1 MIVFVLIVFRFPS
14 DCILKVFVLRVDPRE
29 YEVPFFREMGFVR
42 VSGESCKEY
51 YWTLD
56 PERFREPQDAPCVDY
71 WFDLIPSRGGLSVSD
86 SRGVFIDFFLRRGHS
101 YVPPRPVV
109 ARWREDL
116 YLTIASIVVFQPHV
130 TSGLVP
136 PPANPL
142 VISQPSIRLEDID
155 NVGLTIGRHL
165 TSFEMAAHHAFNYPD
180 KYVYWKDETVRYA
193 YEFFTKELG
202 IPGDLIVFKESWWEG
217 GGNAGP
223 CFEVAVGGLEL
234 ATLVFMVYKVVDG
247 RYEEIPIKIVDT
259 GYGVERI
266 TWFTQKTP
274 TAFHAIYG
282 ALVDKFRGLIGL
294 ERPEEALLKASFKA
308 AGKLEPGDPRSIE
321 SYYSRVASVAGV
333 DVGYARSVL
342 AREARLYSLLDHTKT
357 LALMLGDGIVPS
369 NAGEGYL
376 ARLVARRALRQLR
389 LLASNAKLADLVDLQ
404 ISFWSR
410 DFPQLAENRDYIV
423 EAVELEESKFRESI
437 ERGVRVLE
445 REIRRKGGVSVG
457 DLVKFYDSMGVP
469 PEVVEDVASKM
480 GVSVEVPH
488 NFYSMVAAMHRAPPT
503 IKPGYAEVEVVEGV
517 ARWAS
522 TLAATRKLYYEN
534 PYMREFEST
543 VLGVMGNYVVLDA
556 TAFYP
561 IGGGQVYDTGLLVV
575 GGRMYR
581 VRRVFTV
588 GDVVV
593 HEVED
598 ASGLSEGL
606 RVKGVIDWRR
616 RYKIMRHH
624 TATHVILAAAR
635 RVLGP
640 HVWQAGA
647 EKTEEKG
654 RLDITHHKPLTEEE
668 VRRVEELANMIV
680 DERRPVKVYYM
691 DRGEAESKLGLTI
704 YQGGAPL
711 VKTLRVVEIE
721 GWDVEACGGT
731 HLANTGEI
739 GGVKIVNVE
748 RIQDGVIRLEYVAG
762 TRVAEKAGELEL
774 KLAGI
779 ASVAGAGRGQEVE
792 RVKALVSS
800 LEELENALR
809 TYRGMWLK
817 TLREELARASPVK
830 GVRVLVV
837 ESPERDRGVI
847 QEILRKLSDEFSD
860 SLIAIIYGVGDR
872 AGVEIACGG
881 SAAKIVDVGVLARS
895 LAERLGGRGGGSRSY
910 GSLTVKGRID
920 VGRVKEVL
928 EDLI

>member
-1 MIVFVLIVFRFPS
+1 M
-14 DCILKVFVLRVDPRE
+14 RVDTSE
-29 YEVPFFREMGFVR
+29 YEVPFFKEMGFVR
-42 VSGESCKEY
+42 VRGESCNEY

-56 PERFREPQDAPCVDY
+56 PDRFKEPQDVPCVDY
-71 WFDLIPSRGGLSVSD
+71 WFDSIPSRSGLSVSD
-86 SRGVFIDFFLRRGHS
+86 ARNVFINFFVERGHS

-223 CFEVAVGGLEL
+223 CFEVAIGGLEL
-234 ATLVFMVYKVVDG
+234 ATLVFMKYKVVDG
-247 RYEEIPIKIVDT
+247 GYEEIPIKIVDT

-266 TWFTQKTP
+266 AWFTQKTP

-282 ALVDKFRGLIGL
+282 GLVDKFRDIVGV
-294 ERPEEALLKASFKA
+294 ERPEDALLKAAFKA
-308 AGKLEPGDPRSIE
+308 AGKLEPKDPE
-321 SYYSRVASVAGV
+321 SLESFYSRVAMLAGV
-333 DVGYARSVL
+333 DVAYARRVL
-342 AREARLYSLLDHTKT
+342 VNEARLYSLLDHTKT

-376 ARLVARRALRQLR
+376 ARLVARRALKQLR
-389 LLASNAKLADLVDLQ
+389 LLGSSARLSDLVDLQ
-404 ISFWSR
+404 ISFWGR
-410 DFPQLAENRDYIV
+410 DFPQLVENRSYII
-423 EAVELEESKFRESI
+423 EAVELEELKFKESI

-445 REIRRKGGVSVG
+445 REIRRKGSISTS
-457 DLVKFYDSMGVP
+457 DLIKFYDSMGVP
-469 PEVVEDVASKM
+469 PEIVAEVASKI
-480 GVSVEVPH
+480 GVTVELPH

-503 IKPGYAEVEVVEGV
+503 LKPGYGGVEVEESV

-522 TLAATRKLYYEN
+522 NFRATRKLYYEN
-534 PYMREFEST
+534 PYLREFEST
-543 VLGVMGNYVVLDA
+543 IIGVMGNYVVLDA

-561 IGGGQVYDTGLLVV
+561 IGGGQIYDIGLLVV
-575 GGRMYR
+575 GDRAYR
-581 VRRVFTV
+581 VRRVFLV

-598 ASGLSEGL
+598 AEGLSEGV

-635 RVLGP
+635 RVLGS

-668 VRRVEELANMIV
+668 IRRIEELANTIV

-711 VKTLRVVEIE
+711 VKTLRIVEIE

-739 GGVKIVNVE
+739 GGIKIVNVE
-748 RIQDGVIRLEYVAG
+748 RIQDGVVRLEYVAG
-762 TRVAEKAGELEL
+762 TRVVEKAGELEL
-774 KLAGI
+774 KLGEV
-779 ASVAGAGRGQEVE
+779 ASLVKAGRGQEVE
-792 RVKALVSS
+792 RVRALASS
-800 LEELENALR
+800 LERFEDTLR
-809 TYRGMWLK
+809 AYRSMWLK
-817 TLREELARASPVK
+817 SLREALIRTNPVK

-837 ESPERDRGVI
+837 ESPEVDRSVI
-847 QEILRKLSDEFSD
+847 QEILRKLTLDFPD
-860 SLIAIIYGVGDR
+860 SLVAIVYYVGDQT
-872 AGVEIACGG
+872 GVEVACGNTALRLVNVG
-881 SAAKIVDVGVLARS
+881 SLVRGV
-895 LAERLGGRGGGSRSY
+895 AERLGGRGGGTESY
-910 GSLTVKGRID
+910 GSLMVKGRVD
-920 VGRVKEVL
+920 VSRVREVL
-928 EDLI
+928 EELL

>member
-1 MIVFVLIVFRFPS
+1 MVFINPFEVLG
-14 DCILKVFVLRVDPRE
+14 LRVDPSE
-29 YEVPFFREMGFVR
+29 YEVPFFKEMGFVR
-42 VSGESCKEY
+42 VRGESCGEY

-56 PERFREPQDAPCVDY
+56 PDRFREPQDVPCVDY
-71 WFDLIPSRGGLSVSD
+71 WFDSIPSRGGLSVSD
-86 SRGVFIDFFLRRGHS
+86 ARRVFIDFFVRRGHT

-155 NVGLTIGRHL
+155 NVGLTLGRHL

-180 KYVYWKDETVRYA
+180 KHVYWKDETVRYA

-266 TWFTQKTP
+266 SWFTQKTP

-282 ALVDKFRGLIGL
+282 NLVEKFRDIIGVD
-294 ERPEEALLKASFKA
+294 RPDELLLKAAFKA
-308 AGKLEPGDPRSIE
+308 AGKLEPKDPASIE
-321 SYYSRVASVAGV
+321 SFYSRVSSIAGV
-333 DVGYARSVL
+333 DVEYARRTLVN
-342 AREARLYSLLDHTKT
+342 EARLYSLLDHTKT

-389 LLASNAKLADLVDLQ
+389 LLGSNARLSDLVDLQ
-404 ISFWSR
+404 ISFWGG
-410 DFPQLAENRDYIV
+410 DFPQLVENRGYIL
-423 EAVELEESKFRESI
+423 EAVELEESRFKESI
-437 ERGVRVLE
+437 ERGLRVLE
-445 REIRRKGGVSVG
+445 REVRKKGSVSVG
-457 DLVKFYDSMGVP
+457 DLIKYYDSMGVP
-469 PEVVEDVASKM
+469 PEIVAEVASKM
-480 GVSVEVPH
+480 GVRVEVPH

-503 IKPGYAEVEVVEGV
+503 IKPGYAGIEVEESV

-522 TLAATRKLYYEN
+522 NLGATRKLYYEN
-534 PYMREFEST
+534 PYLKEFEST
-543 VLGVMGNYVVLDA
+543 IAGVMGNYVVLDS

-561 IGGGQVYDTGLLVV
+561 IGGGQVYDVGLLIAGDRV
-575 GGRMYR
+575 YR
-581 VRRVFTV
+581 VKRVFLV

-598 ASGLSEGL
+598 ASGLSEGIKV
-606 RVKGVIDWRR
+606 RGVIDWRR

-668 VRRVEELANMIV
+668 VRRIEELANMVV
-680 DERRPVKVYYM
+680 DERRPAKVYYM
-691 DRGEAESKLGLTI
+691 DRGEAESKLGFTI

-711 VKTLRVVEIE
+711 VRTLRIVEIE

-739 GGVKIVNVE
+739 GGIKIVNVE
-748 RIQDGVIRLEYVAG
+748 RIQDGVIRLEYIAG
-762 TRVAEKAGELEL
+762 TRVVDRVGELEM
-774 KLAGI
+774 KLGSI
-779 ASVAGAGRGQEVE
+779 ASIVGAGRGQEVE
-792 RVKALVSS
+792 RVKALASS
-800 LEELENALR
+800 LEGLEVTLKA
-809 TYRGMWLK
+809 YRSLWLK
-817 TLREELARASPVK
+817 ALREELARTSPVK
-830 GVRVLVV
+830 GVRILVV
-837 ESPERDRGVI
+837 ESPERDRSFI
-847 QEILRKLSDEFSD
+847 QEALRRLTEEFAD
-860 SLIAIIYGVGDR
+860 SLVAVVYSVGDQT
-872 AGVEIACGG
+872 GVEIACGG
-881 SAAKIVDVGVLARS
+881 SAVRMVNVGSLARGI
-895 LAERLGGRGGGSRSY
+895 AEKLNGRGGGSGSY
-910 GSLTVKGRID
+910 GSLTVKGRVD

-928 EDLI
+928 EELL